1 MDTFY
6 VTGMEKSPFAALY
19 KGNMRG
25 KDSEEVS
32 QVSWARDDGR
42 SVVKRGERGQRQ
54 AGPRARVRVI
64 G

>member
-1 MDTFY
+1 MLGMDTFY

-32 QVSWARDDGR
+32 ELDPDQGFRD
-42 SVVKRGERGQRQ
+42 
-54 AGPRARVRVI
+54 PR
-64 G
+64 

>member
-25 KDSEEVS
+25 KNSEEV
-32 QVSWARDDGR
+32 R
-42 SVVKRGERGQRQ
+42 SKYVVTQCKTEIKRQNF
-54 AGPRARVRVI
+54 
-64 G
+64 

>member
-1 MDTFY
+1 MLGMDTFY

-32 QVSWARDDGR
+32 VSVSVSQAWQVW
-42 SVVKRGERGQRQ
+42 V
-54 AGPRARVRVI
+54 
-64 G
+64 

>member
-25 KDSEEVS
+25 KDSEEV
-32 QVSWARDDGR
+32 
-42 SVVKRGERGQRQ
+42 RG
-54 AGPRARVRVI
+54 GPRQGFKVWDT
-64 G
+64 GGQT